1 MSTAGLNLLD
11 MEWGFAFR
19 KIILIIG
26 KKICH
31 CVMHLRQGISW
42 GYVYIYIYIYI
53 SCCIPITTTQIL
65 LPAFNFNGQSLKLPD
80 EYGPTISDHTKQ
92 HCRNKRSMITPEAWS
107 PVIINISCCMYTK
120 NTEIITITL
129 AEVGV
134 NSCVNHNTSGC
145 FLRIDTSLHPSQAP
159 YYLVPHCI
167 LHSCSCR

>member
-1 MSTAGLNLLD
+1 

-26 KKICH
+26 KKSVTALCTWDKASH
-31 CVMHLRQGISW
+31 GDMC
-42 GYVYIYIYIYI
+42 IYI

-65 LPAFNFNGQSLKLPD
+65 LPAFNFKGQSLKLPD

-92 HCRNKRSMITPEAWS
+92 HFCNKRSMITPEAWS
-107 PVIINISCCMYTK
+107 PVIITISCCMYTK
-120 NTEIITITL
+120 NTKNITITL

-134 NSCVNHNTSGC
+134 NSCVNHNTLGC
-145 FLRIDTSLHPSQAP
+145 FLRIDTSLHPSQDP
-159 YYLVPHCI
+159 YYLEPHCI